1 MQELSADDLD
11 NVSGGC
17 GSMDGVACVCVSDPD
32 RGILS
37 VDKYCE
43 RVKWTYDNYGLEIA
57 VGFYPGGAALRR
69 AGVYARHSGIRNLF
83 ILLPGRTSIHA
94 ASGVPGTDRCPE
106 AVKRCITQNKE
117 RGFDDDIVIR

>member
-1 MQELSADDLD
+1 MVQELSADDLD

-43 RVKWTYDNYGLEIA
+43 RVKWTYDSYGLETA
-57 VGFYPGGAALRR
+57 SVLRWIYTR
-69 AGVYARHSGIRNLF
+69 RF
-83 ILLPGRTSIHA
+83 LPGRRCAPAGRSICATLWNQEFIHFITGENFN
-94 ASGVPGTDRCPE
+94 SCSIRGTWS
-106 AVKRCITQNKE
+106 
-117 RGFDDDIVIR
+117 